1 MAMDVFLSTLTC
13 FHMRK
18 ILFLLL
24 LIISADT
31 YAFVLMDKTEI
42 DSIVVNIGKR
52 KRIVLWGASR
62 EDLKALEKYDLNR
75 IVRQMNQDLEEMP
88 ANVRRSIRQDYEGN
102 TYTKETTRQQELE
115 GLTPWQRLTRN
126 TYLNFSF
133 GFTAV
138 KYLQRGSSAFK
149 NSNELFRYKTLASPN
164 LAIGL
169 TRQESFIRTGR
180 KEVILRYGFDIS
192 WYYLSSISTKTTS
205 YLLRANT
212 ANTSVY
218 DTIAIYRPAV
228 SGNYYTVE
236 NYVSSDNIKRNP
248 ESTYNQSL
256 FYADFKINPTI
267 NFYGPDNQKTFHF
280 GFGAYIGRL
289 IGGSQILSEIKAI
302 NQRETKI
309 PIRSSDNPYRY
320 GLLLNVGY
328 KAFSLFLEGDVNNFF
343 QRRDSRNGFLPYEAS
358 DKWSQNLTTFGI
370 RIGR

>member
-1 MAMDVFLSTLTC
+1 MKKIFL
-13 FHMRK
+13 
-18 ILFLLL
+18 LLL
-24 LIISADT
+24 LIISSDT
-31 YAFVLMDKTEI
+31 YATEFIDTAKI

-52 KRIVLWGASR
+52 KRIVLWGETK

-88 ANVRRSIRQDYEGN
+88 SNVRRSIRQDYEGN
-102 TYTKETTRQQELE
+102 NYTKEATRQRELE

-126 TYLNFSF
+126 TYLNFSL
-133 GFTAV
+133 GFTSV

-149 NSNELFRYKTLASPN
+149 NSDELFRYKTMASPN
-164 LAIGL
+164 LNIGL
-169 TRQESFIRTGR
+169 MRQESFIRTGR
-180 KEVILRYGFDIS
+180 KEVLLRYGFDIS
-192 WYYLSSISTKTTS
+192 WYYLSSVSTKRTS
-205 YLLRANT
+205 YLLRANAT
-212 ANTSVY
+212 NASVY
-218 DTIAIYRPAV
+218 DTLAIYRPAS

-236 NYVSSDNIKRNP
+236 NYLSSDNTKREP
-248 ESTYNQSL
+248 ESTSNQSL
-256 FYADFKINPTI
+256 FYANFKINPTI
-267 NFYGPDNQKTFHF
+267 NFYGANNQKTFHF

-302 NQRETKI
+302 NQREAKI

-320 GLLLNVGY
+320 GLLLNIGY

-343 QRRDSRNGFLPYEAS
+343 QRRDIRNGFQPYEAS

>member
-1 MAMDVFLSTLTC
+1 MK
-13 FHMRK
+13 K
-18 ILFLLL
+18 IFLLL
-24 LIISADT
+24 ILAISTDT
-31 YAFVLMDKTEI
+31 YASGFTNKTDI

-52 KRIVLWGASR
+52 KRIVLWGESK

-75 IVRQMNQDLEEMP
+75 IVRQMKQDLEEMP
-88 ANVRRSIRQDYEGN
+88 SHVRRSIRQDYEGN
-102 TYTKETTRQQELE
+102 NYTKEATRQRELE

-126 TYLNFSF
+126 TYLNFSL
-133 GFTAV
+133 GFTSV

-149 NSNELFRYKTLASPN
+149 NSDALFKYKTIASPN
-164 LAIGL
+164 LTIGL

-180 KEVILRYGFDIS
+180 KEVILRYGIDIS
-192 WYYLSSISTKTTS
+192 WYYLSSVSTKTTS
-205 YLLRANT
+205 YLLRVNNT
-212 ANTSVY
+212 NTSVY
-218 DTIAIYRPAV
+218 DTVAIYRPAAN
-228 SGNYYTVE
+228 GNYYTVE

-267 NFYGPDNQKTFHF
+267 NFYGSDNQKTFHF
-280 GFGAYIGRL
+280 GFGAYLGRL

-302 NQRETKI
+302 NQRDTKI

-328 KAFSLFLEGDVNNFF
+328 KAFSFFLEGDVNNFF